1 MEACSSCSWQ
11 LVGFLR
17 STHNNDCASRGE
29 LLLWVDRKKPTNLP
43 RTSATDFHI
52 QK

>member
-1 MEACSSCSWQ
+1 MSVAHVLGK

-17 STHNNDCASRGE
+17 STHNDDCASRGE
-29 LLLWVDRKKPTNLP
+29 SSLWVDSKKTTNLP

-52 QK
+52 QNK